1 MKKHLIFSALI
12 SLMGLSI
19 NTLSAQQTK
28 IRANSNSPAS
38 NSNTAPINSNSD
50 AIQSATV
57 NTLAD
62 TAIDVESIEAAM
74 VSAVGLGRPR
84 NNMSSVMIIQK
95 KDPINQQNLGRDIPF
110 LTQSLTNVITTSDAG
125 NGIGYS
131 GIRVRGSDAT
141 RTNITI
147 NGVPIN
153 DAESQGTF
161 WVNMPDLS
169 SSINTLSLTKGAGL
183 STHGAGA
190 FGATLAIGTEGNSQ
204 EPYYQIDQSLGSYG
218 TFKTTLKGASKPIK
232 LSNKETLYINARLSE
247 IMSNGFVDRATSNLV
262 GYQTS
267 IAYEKKSQKPQR
279 RPTTQSSTEQISE
292 NDKKPKK
299 FNINTTQIKFLAF
312 GGRETTYQSW
322 WGVPIEKYNMGEN
335 ADSTNHA
342 ALQNHYLRNSG
353 FMGATYRNSIDSAN
367 LFNADPNKYNYYTY
381 KNEVDNYQQHHQ
393 HLYLTHNYTSKK
405 NNQKQ
410 VAATV
415 YHTFGTGYFEQFR
428 YGDAFSKYNIR
439 PIRMAGDTNI
449 TVLLS
454 ASDLVRRRW
463 LSNNLIGVNL
473 HHSISRDKDWWIFGL
488 GANQYYGNH
497 FGQVTQILALPNPSL
512 FKTHEYYRA
521 IGNKSDVNA
530 FVKYNHRLA
539 FGRNDKTRGSFFADM
554 QLRKVNHVGSGT
566 DNDLRNIDFKGN
578 FLFFNPK
585 AGFQLQH
592 ATHHHITGYVGVAH
606 REPARS
612 DFTDNISGYVPRP
625 ERMINGELSYL
636 STFPSL
642 PTLNGKSQD
651 NHIRINAYYM
661 HYKDQ
666 LVLTGAVNDVG
677 TPLRKNV
684 DLSYRRGLEFEGQYV
699 LWQKDVSVANHSHFD
714 RHFVHLIGNLS
725 LSQNIIPE
733 SKVTWQDYGTG
744 IPVDTIYKNA
754 SIAYSPNMVAA
765 LGIQSQFKKWNVTW
779 LSKWVGRQFLDNT
792 GDISRSLN
800 AYKFSEMTVNYTH
813 KFRGGTSLAIKAQCI
828 NVFSTRYTSNGY
840 TYGYMYGSRDI
851 TQEVFVFPQAPRN
864 FLFGL
869 TWRFAK
875 G

>member
-1 MKKHLIFSALI
+1 MKKNLIFTLLFVLLGPAF
-12 SLMGLSI
+12 
-19 NTLSAQQTK
+19 NNLSAQQTN
-28 IRANSNSPAS
+28 ANSSSGNNTSNNAS
-38 NSNTAPINSNSD
+38 NK
-50 AIQSATV
+50 SATV
-57 NTLAD
+57 QPATLQNDSA
-62 TAIDVESIEAAM
+62 TEVEAIEAAM
-74 VSAVGLGRPR
+74 VNAVNLGNPR
-84 NNMSSVMIIQK
+84 SNLTSMVVSIQQK
-95 KDPINQQNLGRDIPF
+95 NPLTVENLGRDIPF
-110 LTQSLTNVITTSDAG
+110 LTQSLTNVISTSDAG

-169 SSINTLSLTKGAGL
+169 SSIGSLSLTKGAGL

-190 FGATLAIGTEGNSQ
+190 FGATLAIGTETNSNA
-204 EPYYQIDQSLGSYG
+204 PYYQIDQSLGSFG
-218 TFKTTLKGASKPIK
+218 TIRTTLKGALKPIK
-232 LSNKETLYINARLSE
+232 LSNQETLFISARLSE
-247 IMSNGFVDRATSNLV
+247 ILSNGFVDRASSNLL
-262 GYQTS
+262 GYQTA
-267 IAYEKKSQKPQR
+267 IAYEKKTPKPR
-279 RPTTQSSTEQISE
+279 KMPADKDNVLPSDKRPKVTDYHYTRV
-292 NDKKPKK
+292 
-299 FNINTTQIKFLAF
+299 KFLAF
-312 GGRETTYQSW
+312 GGKETTYQAW
-322 WGVPIEKYNMGEN
+322 WGVPIEKYNLGQTY
-335 ADSTNHA
+335 DSTNFA

-353 FMGATYRNSIDSAN
+353 FQGATYRNGIDSSN
-367 LFNADPNKYNYYTY
+367 LFNANPNRYNYYTY
-381 KNEVDNYQQHHQ
+381 DNEVDNYQQHHQ
-393 HLYLTHNYTSKK
+393 HLYLTHDYFGKRHHR
-405 NNQKQ
+405 KQ
-410 VAATV
+410 WAATL

-428 YGDAFSKYNIR
+428 YGDAFSKYNIP

-463 LSNNLIGVNL
+463 LRNNLIGVNL
-473 HHSISRDKDWWIFGL
+473 HHSIEQNKNNWLFGL

-497 FGQVTQILALPNPSL
+497 FGQVTKILALSTPEQNPPR
-512 FKTHEYYRA
+512 EYYRG

-530 FVKYNHRLA
+530 FVKFNRRVA
-539 FGRNDKTRGSFFADM
+539 IGQNDKTRGSVYADM

-566 DNDLRNIDFKGN
+566 DNDLRTIDFKGN

-592 ATHHHITGYVGVAH
+592 ATYHHITGYVGVAN
-606 REPARS
+606 REPSRS
-612 DFTDNISGYVPRP
+612 DFTDNLSGDVPRP

-636 STFPSL
+636 STFPAL
-642 PTLNGKSQD
+642 PTINGKSSD

-684 DLSYRRGLEFEGQYV
+684 DVSFRRGLEFEGQYV
-699 LWQKDVSVANHSHFD
+699 LWQKDVSVANHAYFE
-714 RHFVHLIGNLS
+714 RHYVHLIGNLS
-725 LSQNIIPE
+725 LSQNIIPN
-733 SKVTWQDYGTG
+733 SKVTWQDYGSG
-744 IPVDTIYKNA
+744 ILVDTIYKNA
-754 SIAYSPNMVAA
+754 PIAYSPNMVAA
-765 LGIQSQFKKWNVTW
+765 LGLQGQIKKWNVAW

-792 GDISRSLN
+792 GDVSRSLN
-800 AYKFSEMTVNYTH
+800 PYKFSELTVNYTH
-813 KFRGGTSLAIKAQCI
+813 KFRGGTSLALKAQC
-828 NVFSTRYTSNGY
+828 NNMFSARYVSNGY

-869 TWRFAK
+869 TWRFTK

>member
-1 MKKHLIFSALI
+1 MKKNLLFSLLFVLLGPAF
-12 SLMGLSI
+12 
-19 NTLSAQQTK
+19 NNLSAQQTN
-28 IRANSNSPAS
+28 ANSSSGNNTSNNAS
-38 NSNTAPINSNSD
+38 NK
-50 AIQSATV
+50 SATV
-57 NTLAD
+57 QPATLQYDSA
-62 TAIDVESIEAAM
+62 TEVEAIEAAM
-74 VSAVGLGRPR
+74 VNAVNLGNPR
-84 NNMSSVMIIQK
+84 SNLTSMVISIQQK
-95 KDPINQQNLGRDIPF
+95 NPLTFENLGRDIPF
-110 LTQSLTNVITTSDAG
+110 LTQSLTNVISTSDAG

-169 SSINTLSLTKGAGL
+169 SSIGSLSLTKGAGL

-190 FGATLAIGTEGNSQ
+190 FGATLAIGTETNSNA
-204 EPYYQIDQSLGSYG
+204 PYYQIDQSLGSFG
-218 TFKTTLKGASKPIK
+218 TIRTTLKGALKPIK
-232 LSNKETLYINARLSE
+232 LSNQETLFISARLSE
-247 IMSNGFVDRATSNLV
+247 ILSNGFVDRASSNLL
-262 GYQTS
+262 GYQTA
-267 IAYEKKSQKPQR
+267 IAYEKKTPKPR
-279 RPTTQSSTEQISE
+279 KMPADKDNVLPSDKRPKVTDYHYTRV
-292 NDKKPKK
+292 
-299 FNINTTQIKFLAF
+299 KFLAF
-312 GGRETTYQSW
+312 GGKETTYQAW
-322 WGVPIEKYNMGEN
+322 WGVPIEKYNLGQTY
-335 ADSTNHA
+335 DSTNFA

-353 FMGATYRNSIDSAN
+353 FQGATYRNGIDSSN
-367 LFNADPNKYNYYTY
+367 LFNANPNRYNYYTY
-381 KNEVDNYQQHHQ
+381 DNEVDNYQQHHQ
-393 HLYLTHNYTSKK
+393 HLYLTHDYFGKRHHR
-405 NNQKQ
+405 KQ
-410 VAATV
+410 WAATL

-428 YGDAFSKYNIR
+428 YGDAFSKYNIP

-463 LSNNLIGVNL
+463 LRNNLIGVNL
-473 HHSISRDKDWWIFGL
+473 HHSIEQNKNNWLFGL

-497 FGQVTQILALPNPSL
+497 FGQVTKILALSTPEQNPPR
-512 FKTHEYYRA
+512 EYYRG

-530 FVKYNHRLA
+530 FVKFNRRVA
-539 FGRNDKTRGSFFADM
+539 IGQNDKTRGSVYADM

-566 DNDLRNIDFKGN
+566 DNDLRTIDFKGN

-592 ATHHHITGYVGVAH
+592 ATYHHITGYVGVAN
-606 REPARS
+606 REPSRS
-612 DFTDNISGYVPRP
+612 DFTDNLSGDVPRP

-636 STFPSL
+636 STFPAL
-642 PTLNGKSQD
+642 PTINGKSSD

-684 DLSYRRGLEFEGQYV
+684 DVSFRRGLEFEGQYV
-699 LWQKDVSVANHSHFD
+699 LWQKDYAVANHAYFE
-714 RHFVHLIGNLS
+714 RHYVHLIGNLS
-725 LSQNIIPE
+725 LSQNIIPN
-733 SKVTWQDYGTG
+733 SKVTWQDYGSG

-754 SIAYSPNMVAA
+754 PIAYSPNMVAA
-765 LGIQSQFKKWNVTW
+765 LGLQGQIKKWNVAW

-792 GDISRSLN
+792 GDVSRSLN
-800 AYKFSEMTVNYTH
+800 PYKFSELTVNYTH
-813 KFRGGTSLAIKAQCI
+813 KFRGGTSLALKAQC
-828 NVFSTRYTSNGY
+828 NNMFSARYVSNGY

-869 TWRFAK
+869 TWRFTK

>member
-1 MKKHLIFSALI
+1 MKKNLLFSLLFVLLGHAF
-12 SLMGLSI
+12 
-19 NTLSAQQTK
+19 NNLSAQQT
-28 IRANSNSPAS
+28 NVNTTSGNNTSNNAS
-38 NSNTAPINSNSD
+38 NK
-50 AIQSATV
+50 SATV
-57 NTLAD
+57 QPATLQNDSA
-62 TAIDVESIEAAM
+62 TEVEAIEAAM
-74 VSAVGLGRPR
+74 VNAVNLGNPR
-84 NNMSSVMIIQK
+84 SNLTSMVISIQQK
-95 KDPINQQNLGRDIPF
+95 NPLTVENLGRDIPF
-110 LTQSLTNVITTSDAG
+110 LTQSLTNVISTSDAG

-169 SSINTLSLTKGAGL
+169 SSIGSLSLTKGAGL

-190 FGATLAIGTEGNSQ
+190 FGATLAIGTETNSNA
-204 EPYYQIDQSLGSYG
+204 PYYQIDQSLGSFG
-218 TFKTTLKGASKPIK
+218 TIRTTLKGALKPIK
-232 LSNKETLYINARLSE
+232 LSNQETLFISARLSE
-247 IMSNGFVDRATSNLV
+247 ILSNGFVDRASSNLL
-262 GYQTS
+262 GYQTA
-267 IAYEKKSQKPQR
+267 IAYEKKTPKPR
-279 RPTTQSSTEQISE
+279 KMPADKDNVLPSDKRPKVTDYHYTRV
-292 NDKKPKK
+292 
-299 FNINTTQIKFLAF
+299 KFLAF
-312 GGRETTYQSW
+312 GGKETTYQAW
-322 WGVPIEKYNMGEN
+322 WGVPIEKYNLGQTY
-335 ADSTNHA
+335 DSTNFA

-353 FMGATYRNSIDSAN
+353 FQGATYRNGIDSSN
-367 LFNADPNKYNYYTY
+367 LFNANPNRYNYYTY
-381 KNEVDNYQQHHQ
+381 DNEVDNYQQHHQ
-393 HLYLTHNYTSKK
+393 HLYLTHDYFGKRHHR
-405 NNQKQ
+405 KQ
-410 VAATV
+410 WAATL

-428 YGDAFSKYNIR
+428 YGDAFSKYNIP

-463 LSNNLIGVNL
+463 LRNNLIGVNL
-473 HHSISRDKDWWIFGL
+473 HHSIEQNKNNWLFGL

-497 FGQVTQILALPNPSL
+497 FGQVTKILALSTPEQNPPR
-512 FKTHEYYRA
+512 EYYRG

-530 FVKYNHRLA
+530 FVKFNRRVA
-539 FGRNDKTRGSFFADM
+539 IGQNDKTRGSVYADM

-566 DNDLRNIDFKGN
+566 DNDLRTIDFKGN

-592 ATHHHITGYVGVAH
+592 ATYHHITGYVGVAN
-606 REPARS
+606 REPSRS
-612 DFTDNISGYVPRP
+612 DFTDNLSGDVPRP

-636 STFPSL
+636 STFPAL
-642 PTLNGKSQD
+642 PTINGKSSD

-684 DLSYRRGLEFEGQYV
+684 DVSFRRGLEFEGQYV
-699 LWQKDVSVANHSHFD
+699 LWQKDVSVANHAYFE
-714 RHFVHLIGNLS
+714 RHYVHLIGNLS
-725 LSQNIIPE
+725 LSQNIIPN
-733 SKVTWQDYGTG
+733 SKVTWQDYGSG

-754 SIAYSPNMVAA
+754 PIAYSPNMVAA
-765 LGIQSQFKKWNVTW
+765 LGFQGQIKKWNVAW

-792 GDISRSLN
+792 GDVSRSLN
-800 AYKFSEMTVNYTH
+800 PYKFSELTVNYTH
-813 KFRGGTSLAIKAQCI
+813 KFRGGTSLALKAQC
-828 NVFSTRYTSNGY
+828 NNMFSARYVSNGY

-869 TWRFAK
+869 TWRFTK

>member
-1 MKKHLIFSALI
+1 MKKHLIFTALI
-12 SLMGLSI
+12 SLLGLSI
-19 NTLSAQQTK
+19 NVLSAQQNK
-28 IRANSNSPAS
+28 IRTHLNSTAKSSNS
-38 NSNTAPINSNSD
+38 TATHF
-50 AIQSATV
+50 A
-57 NTLAD
+57 AD
-62 TAIDVESIEAAM
+62 TASADSATEVETIEAAM
-74 VSAVGLGRPR
+74 VNAVNLGKPR
-84 NNMSSVMIIQK
+84 NNLSSVMIIQK
-95 KDPINQQNLGRDIPF
+95 KDPIGQQNLGRDIPY

-169 SSINTLSLTKGAGL
+169 SSISTLSLTKGAGL

-218 TFKTTLKGASKPIK
+218 TLKTTLKGAFKPIK
-232 LSNKETLYINARLSE
+232 LSNKETLFINARLSE

-267 IAYEKKSQKPQR
+267 IAYEKKSQKAQR
-279 RPTTQSSTEQISE
+279 YPTTPSSTDQLSA
-292 NDKKPKK
+292 NNKQPKK

-312 GGRETTYQSW
+312 AGRETTYQSW
-322 WGVPIEKYNMGEN
+322 WGVPIEKYNMGLKP
-335 ADSTNHA
+335 DSNNLA

-353 FMGATYRNSIDSAN
+353 FMGATYRNGIDSAN
-367 LFNADPNKYNYYTY
+367 LFNSDPNKYNYYTY
-381 KNEVDNYQQHHQ
+381 NSEVDNYQQHHQ

-410 VAATV
+410 LAATI

-473 HHSISRDKDWWIFGL
+473 HHSISTGKDWWIFGL
-488 GANQYYGNH
+488 GTNQYYGNH

-521 IGNKSDVNA
+521 IGNKSDANA
-530 FVKYNHRLA
+530 FVKYNHPIAL
-539 FGRNDKTRGSFFADM
+539 GKTYNKTRGNVFVDL

-566 DNDLRNIDFKGN
+566 DNDLRKIDFKGN
-578 FLFFNPK
+578 FSFFNPK

-592 ATHHHITGYVGVAH
+592 ATHHHITGYLGVAH

-612 DFTDNISGYVPRP
+612 DFTDNPTVALPRA
-625 ERMINGELSYL
+625 ERMVNGELSYL

-699 LWQKDVSVANHSHFD
+699 LWQKDISTANHSHD
-714 RHFVHLIGNLS
+714 QRHFVHLIGNLS
-725 LSQNIIPE
+725 LSQNIIPN

-754 SIAYSPNMVAA
+754 PIAYSPNMVAA
-765 LGIQSQFKKWNVTW
+765 LGIQSQFKKWNVMW

-792 GDISRSLN
+792 GDVTRSLN
-800 AYKFSEMTVNYTH
+800 PYKFSEMTVNYTH
-813 KFRGGTSLAIKAQCI
+813 KFKGGTSLALKAQCI
-828 NVFSTRYTSNGY
+828 NLFSARYVSNGY

-864 FLFGL
+864 FLVGL

-875 G
+875 D

>member
-1 MKKHLIFSALI
+1 MKNLTIFTLLFVLLGPAF
-12 SLMGLSI
+12 
-19 NTLSAQQTK
+19 NNLSAQQ
-28 IRANSNSPAS
+28 SNPNGPAV
-38 NSNTAPINSNSD
+38 NNPANTATNKSEPV
-50 AIQSATV
+50 QPTSAPD
-57 NTLAD
+57 D
-62 TAIDVESIEAAM
+62 TATDIEAIEAAM
-74 VSAVGLGRPR
+74 VNAVNLGKPR
-84 NNMSSVMIIQK
+84 NNLSSVVISIQQK
-95 KDPINQQNLGRDIPF
+95 NPLTVENLGRDIPF
-110 LTQSLTNVITTSDAG
+110 LTQSLANVISTSDAG

-169 SSINTLSLTKGAGL
+169 SSIGSLSLTKGAGL

-190 FGATLAIGTEGNSQ
+190 FGATLAIGTKTNSND
-204 EPYYQIDQSLGSYG
+204 PYYQIDQSLGSFG
-218 TFKTTLKGASKPIK
+218 TIRTTLKGALKPIQ
-232 LSNKETLYINARLSE
+232 LSNQETLFISARLSE
-247 IMSNGFVDRATSNLV
+247 ILSDGFVDRASSNLL
-262 GYQTS
+262 GYQTA
-267 IAYEKKSQKPQR
+267 IAYEKKTPKPR
-279 RPTTQSSTEQISE
+279 KMPA
-292 NDKKPKK
+292 DKDNVLPGDKGAK
-299 FNINTTQIKFLAF
+299 ITDYHYTRVKFLAF
-312 GGRETTYQSW
+312 GGKETTYQAW
-322 WGVPIEKYNMGEN
+322 WGVPIEKYNLGQTY
-335 ADSTNHA
+335 DSTNFA

-353 FMGATYRNSIDSAN
+353 FQGATYRNGIDSSN
-367 LFNADPNKYNYYTY
+367 LFNANPNRYNYYTY
-381 KNEVDNYQQHHQ
+381 DNEVDNYQQHHQ
-393 HLYLTHNYTSKK
+393 HLYLTHDYFGKRHHR
-405 NNQKQ
+405 KQ
-410 VAATV
+410 WAATL

-428 YGDAFSKYNIR
+428 YGDAFSKYNIP

-463 LSNNLIGVNL
+463 LRNNLIGVNL
-473 HHSISRDKDWWIFGL
+473 HHSIEQNKNNWLFGL

-497 FGQVTQILALPNPSL
+497 FGQVTKILALSTPEQNPPR
-512 FKTHEYYRA
+512 EYYRG

-530 FVKYNHRLA
+530 FVKFNRRVA
-539 FGRNDKTRGSFFADM
+539 FGQNDKTRGSVYADM

-566 DNDLRNIDFKGN
+566 DNDLRTIDFKGN

-592 ATHHHITGYVGVAH
+592 ATYHHITGYVGVAN
-606 REPARS
+606 REPSRS
-612 DFTDNISGYVPRP
+612 DFTDNLSGNVPRP

-636 STFPSL
+636 STFPAL
-642 PTLNGKSQD
+642 PTINGKSSD
-651 NHIRINAYYM
+651 NHFRINAYYM

-684 DLSYRRGLEFEGQYV
+684 DVSFRRGLEFEGQYV
-699 LWQKDVSVANHSHFD
+699 LWQKDVSVANHAYFE
-714 RHFVHLIGNLS
+714 RHYVHLIGNLS

-733 SKVTWQDYGTG
+733 SKVTWQDYGSG

-754 SIAYSPNMVAA
+754 PIAYSPNMVAA
-765 LGIQSQFKKWNVTW
+765 LGFQGQIKKWNVAW

-792 GDISRSLN
+792 GDVSRSLN
-800 AYKFSEMTVNYTH
+800 PYKFSELTVNYTH
-813 KFRGGTSLAIKAQCI
+813 KFRGGTSLALKAQC
-828 NVFSTRYTSNGY
+828 NNMFSARYVSNGY

-869 TWRFAK
+869 TWRFTK
-875 G
+875 D

>member
-1 MKKHLIFSALI
+1 
-12 SLMGLSI
+12 
-19 NTLSAQQTK
+19 
-28 IRANSNSPAS
+28 
-38 NSNTAPINSNSD
+38 
-50 AIQSATV
+50 
-57 NTLAD
+57 
-62 TAIDVESIEAAM
+62 
-74 VSAVGLGRPR
+74 
-84 NNMSSVMIIQK
+84 MSSVMIIQK

-169 SSINTLSLTKGAGL
+169 SSINTLSLTKGTGL

-190 FGATLAIGTEGNSQ
+190 FGATLAIGTEANSP

-218 TFKTTLKGASKPIK
+218 TLKTTLKGAFKPIK

-247 IMSNGFVDRATSNLV
+247 IMSNGFVDRATSNLA

-267 IAYEKKSQKPQR
+267 IAYEKKSLKPQR
-279 RPTTQSSTEQISE
+279 RPTTQSSTEQLSE
-292 NDKKPKK
+292 NDKQPKK
-299 FNINTTQIKFLAF
+299 FNTNTTQIKFLAF

-322 WGVPIEKYNMGEN
+322 WGVPIEKYNMGEI
-335 ADSTNHA
+335 ADSTNRA

-353 FMGATYRNSIDSAN
+353 FMGATYRNGIDSAN
-367 LFNADPNKYNYYTY
+367 LFNANPNKYNYYTY

-473 HHSISRDKDWWIFGL
+473 HHSISSGKDWWIFGL

-530 FVKYNHRLA
+530 FMKYNHPIAL
-539 FGRNDKTRGSFFADM
+539 GKTYNKTRGNVYLDL

-592 ATHHHITGYVGVAH
+592 ATHHHITGYIGVAH

-612 DFTDNISGYVPRP
+612 DFTDNPNGAVPRP

-699 LWQKDVSVANHSHFD
+699 LWQKDVSVANHSHFE

-754 SIAYSPNMVAA
+754 PIAYSPNMVAA
-765 LGIQSQFKKWNVTW
+765 LGIESQFKKWNVTW

-813 KFRGGTSLAIKAQCI
+813 KFRGGTSLALKAQCI
-828 NVFSTRYTSNGY
+828 NLFSTRYVSNGY

-864 FLFGL
+864 FLVGL
-869 TWRFAK
+869 TWRFTK

>member
-1 MKKHLIFSALI
+1 MKKYLIFSALI
-12 SLMGLSI
+12 SLMGFSNSI
-19 NTLSAQQTK
+19 LSAQQTNSG
-28 IRANSNSPAS
+28 ANSP
-38 NSNTAPINSNSD
+38 
-50 AIQSATV
+50 
-57 NTLAD
+57 AD
-62 TAIDVESIEAAM
+62 TAIDVETIEAAM
-74 VSAVGLGRPR
+74 VNAVSLGNPR
-84 NNMSSVMIIQK
+84 SNMSSVMIIQK

-141 RTNITI
+141 RTNVTI

-190 FGATLAIGTEGNSQ
+190 FGATLAIGTEANSP

-218 TFKTTLKGASKPIK
+218 TLKTTLKGAFKPIK

-267 IAYEKKSQKPQR
+267 IAYEKKSLKPQR
-279 RPTTQSSTEQISE
+279 RPTTQSSTEQLSE
-292 NDKKPKK
+292 NDKQPKK
-299 FNINTTQIKFLAF
+299 LNTNTTQIKFLAF

-335 ADSTNHA
+335 ADSTNRA

-353 FMGATYRNSIDSAN
+353 FMGATYRNGIDSAN
-367 LFNADPNKYNYYTY
+367 LFNSDPNKYNYYTY

-473 HHSISRDKDWWIFGL
+473 HHSISSGKDWWIFGL

-530 FVKYNHRLA
+530 FMKYNHPIAL
-539 FGRNDKTRGSFFADM
+539 GKTYNKTRGNVYLDL

-592 ATHHHITGYVGVAH
+592 ATHHHITGYIGVAH

-612 DFTDNISGYVPRP
+612 DFTDNPNGAVPRP

-677 TPLRKNV
+677 TPLRKNM
-684 DLSYRRGLEFEGQYV
+684 DLSYRRGIEFEGQYV
-699 LWQKDVSVANHSHFD
+699 LWQKDVSVANHSHFE
-714 RHFVHLIGNLS
+714 RYFVHLIGNLS
-725 LSQNIIPE
+725 LSQNVIPE

-754 SIAYSPNMVAA
+754 PIAYSPNMVAA
-765 LGIQSQFKKWNVTW
+765 LGIESQLKKWNITW

-792 GDISRSLN
+792 GDVSRSLN

-813 KFRGGTSLAIKAQCI
+813 KFRGGTSLALKAQCI
-828 NVFSTRYTSNGY
+828 NLFSTRYVSNGY

-869 TWRFAK
+869 TWRFTK

>member
-1 MKKHLIFSALI
+1 MKKNLIFSVLFVLLGQAF
-12 SLMGLSI
+12 
-19 NTLSAQQTK
+19 NNLSAQQTN
-28 IRANSNSPAS
+28 ANTTSGNNTSNNAS
-38 NSNTAPINSNSD
+38 NK
-50 AIQSATV
+50 SATV
-57 NTLAD
+57 QPVTIQNDSATE
-62 TAIDVESIEAAM
+62 VEAIEAAM
-74 VSAVGLGRPR
+74 VNAVNLGNPR
-84 NNMSSVMIIQK
+84 SNLTSMVVSIQQK
-95 KDPINQQNLGRDIPF
+95 NPLTVENLGRDIPF
-110 LTQSLTNVITTSDAG
+110 LTQSLTNVISTSDAG

-131 GIRVRGSDAT
+131 GIRVRGSDAA

-169 SSINTLSLTKGAGL
+169 SSIGSLSLTKGAGL

-190 FGATLAIGTEGNSQ
+190 FGATLAIGTETNSNA
-204 EPYYQIDQSLGSYG
+204 PYYQIDQSLGSFG
-218 TFKTTLKGASKPIK
+218 TIRTTLKGALKPIK
-232 LSNKETLYINARLSE
+232 LSNQETLFISARLSE
-247 IMSNGFVDRATSNLV
+247 ILSNGFVDRASSNLL
-262 GYQTS
+262 GYQTA
-267 IAYEKKSQKPQR
+267 IAYEKKTPKPR
-279 RPTTQSSTEQISE
+279 KMPADKDNVLP
-292 NDKKPKK
+292 NDKRPKV
-299 FNINTTQIKFLAF
+299 TDYHYTRVKFLAF
-312 GGRETTYQSW
+312 GGKETTYQAW
-322 WGVPIEKYNMGEN
+322 WGVPIEKYNLGQTY
-335 ADSTNHA
+335 DSTNFA

-353 FMGATYRNSIDSAN
+353 FQGATYRNGIDSSN
-367 LFNADPNKYNYYTY
+367 LFNANPNRYNYYTY
-381 KNEVDNYQQHHQ
+381 DNEVDNYQQHHQ
-393 HLYLTHNYTSKK
+393 HLYLTHDYFGKRHHR
-405 NNQKQ
+405 KQ
-410 VAATV
+410 WAATL

-428 YGDAFSKYNIR
+428 YGDAFSKYNIP

-463 LSNNLIGVNL
+463 LRNNLIGVNL
-473 HHSISRDKDWWIFGL
+473 HHSIEQNKNNWLFGL

-497 FGQVTQILALPNPSL
+497 FGQVTKILALSTPEQNPPR
-512 FKTHEYYRA
+512 EYYRG

-530 FVKYNHRLA
+530 FVKFNRRVA
-539 FGRNDKTRGSFFADM
+539 IGQNDKTRGSVYADM

-566 DNDLRNIDFKGN
+566 DNDLRTIDFKGN

-592 ATHHHITGYVGVAH
+592 ATYHHITGYVGVAN
-606 REPARS
+606 REPSRS
-612 DFTDNISGYVPRP
+612 DFTDNLSGDVPRP

-636 STFPSL
+636 STFPAL
-642 PTLNGKSQD
+642 PTINGKSSD
-651 NHIRINAYYM
+651 NHFRINAYYM

-684 DLSYRRGLEFEGQYV
+684 DLSFRRGLEFEGQYV
-699 LWQKDVSVANHSHFD
+699 LWQKDYAVANHAYFE
-714 RHFVHLIGNLS
+714 RHYVHLIGNLS

-733 SKVTWQDYGTG
+733 SKVTWQDYGSG

-754 SIAYSPNMVAA
+754 PIAYSPNMVAA
-765 LGIQSQFKKWNVTW
+765 LGLQGQVKKWNVAW

-792 GDISRSLN
+792 GDVSRSLN
-800 AYKFSEMTVNYTH
+800 PYKFSELTVNYTH
-813 KFRGGTSLAIKAQCI
+813 KFRGGTSLALKAQC
-828 NVFSTRYTSNGY
+828 NNMFSARYVSNGY

-869 TWRFAK
+869 TWRFTK

>member
-1 MKKHLIFSALI
+1 MKKNLIFTLLFVLLGPAF
-12 SLMGLSI
+12 
-19 NTLSAQQTK
+19 NNLSAQQTN
-28 IRANSNSPAS
+28 ANTTSGNNTSNNAS
-38 NSNTAPINSNSD
+38 NK
-50 AIQSATV
+50 SATV
-57 NTLAD
+57 QPATLQNDSA
-62 TAIDVESIEAAM
+62 TEVEAIEAAM
-74 VSAVGLGRPR
+74 VNAVNLGNPR
-84 NNMSSVMIIQK
+84 SNLTSMVVSIQQK
-95 KDPINQQNLGRDIPF
+95 NPLTVENLGRDIPF
-110 LTQSLTNVITTSDAG
+110 LTQSLTNVISTSDAG

-169 SSINTLSLTKGAGL
+169 SSIGSLSLTKGAGL
-183 STHGAGA
+183 STHG
-190 FGATLAIGTEGNSQ
+190 
-204 EPYYQIDQSLGSYG
+204 
-218 TFKTTLKGASKPIK
+218 
-232 LSNKETLYINARLSE
+232 RLSE
-247 IMSNGFVDRATSNLV
+247 ILSNGFVDRASSNLL
-262 GYQTS
+262 GYQTA
-267 IAYEKKSQKPQR
+267 IAYEKKTPKPR
-279 RPTTQSSTEQISE
+279 KMPADKDNVLP
-292 NDKKPKK
+292 NDKRPKV
-299 FNINTTQIKFLAF
+299 TDYHYTRVKFLAF
-312 GGRETTYQSW
+312 GGKETTYQAW
-322 WGVPIEKYNMGEN
+322 WGVPIEKYNLGQTY
-335 ADSTNHA
+335 DSTNFA

-353 FMGATYRNSIDSAN
+353 FQGATYRNGIDSSN
-367 LFNADPNKYNYYTY
+367 LFNANPNRYNYYTY
-381 KNEVDNYQQHHQ
+381 DHH
-393 HLYLTHNYTSKK
+393 HR
-405 NNQKQ
+405 KQ
-410 VAATV
+410 WAATL

-428 YGDAFSKYNIR
+428 YGDAFSKYNIP

-463 LSNNLIGVNL
+463 LRNNLIGVNL
-473 HHSISRDKDWWIFGL
+473 HHSIEQNKNNWLFGL

-497 FGQVTQILALPNPSL
+497 FGQVTKILALSTPEQNPPR
-512 FKTHEYYRA
+512 EYYRG

-530 FVKYNHRLA
+530 FVKFNRRVA
-539 FGRNDKTRGSFFADM
+539 IGQNDKTRGSVYADM

-566 DNDLRNIDFKGN
+566 DNDLRTIDFKGN

-592 ATHHHITGYVGVAH
+592 ATYHHITGYVGVAN
-606 REPARS
+606 REPSRS
-612 DFTDNISGYVPRP
+612 DFTDNLSGDVPRP

-636 STFPSL
+636 STFPAL
-642 PTLNGKSQD
+642 PTINGKSSD
-651 NHIRINAYYM
+651 NHFRINAYYM

-684 DLSYRRGLEFEGQYV
+684 DVSFRRGLEFEGQYV
-699 LWQKDVSVANHSHFD
+699 LWQKDYAVANHAYFE
-714 RHFVHLIGNLS
+714 RHYVHLIGNLS

-733 SKVTWQDYGTG
+733 SKVTWQDYGSG

-754 SIAYSPNMVAA
+754 PIAYSPNMVAA
-765 LGIQSQFKKWNVTW
+765 LGLQGQIKKWNVAW

-792 GDISRSLN
+792 GDVSRSLN
-800 AYKFSEMTVNYTH
+800 PYKFSELTVNYTH
-813 KFRGGTSLAIKAQCI
+813 KFRGGTSLALKAQC
-828 NVFSTRYTSNGY
+828 NNMFSARYVSNGY

-869 TWRFAK
+869 TWRFTK

>member
-12 SLMGLSI
+12 SLMGLSNNI
-19 NTLSAQQTK
+19 LLAQQTNSG
-28 IRANSNSPAS
+28 ANSP
-38 NSNTAPINSNSD
+38 
-50 AIQSATV
+50 
-57 NTLAD
+57 AD
-62 TAIDVESIEAAM
+62 TAIDVETIEAAM
-74 VSAVGLGRPR
+74 VNAVNLGNPR
-84 NNMSSVMIIQK
+84 SNMSSVMIIQK

-141 RTNITI
+141 RTNVTI

-190 FGATLAIGTEGNSQ
+190 FGATLAIGTEANSP

-218 TFKTTLKGASKPIK
+218 TIKTTLKGAFKPIK

-247 IMSNGFVDRATSNLV
+247 IMSNGFVDRATSNLA

-267 IAYEKKSQKPQR
+267 IAYEKKSLKPQR
-279 RPTTQSSTEQISE
+279 RPTTQSSTEQLSE
-292 NDKKPKK
+292 YDKQPKK
-299 FNINTTQIKFLAF
+299 FNTNTTQIKFLAF

-322 WGVPIEKYNMGEN
+322 WGVPIEKYNMSEN
-335 ADSTNHA
+335 ADSTNRA

-353 FMGATYRNSIDSAN
+353 FMGATYRNGTDSAN
-367 LFNADPNKYNYYTY
+367 LFNANPNKYNYYTY

-410 VAATV
+410 LAATI

-439 PIRMAGDTNI
+439 PIRMAGDTNL

-473 HHSISRDKDWWIFGL
+473 HHSISSGKDWWIFGL

-530 FVKYNHRLA
+530 FMKYNHPIAL
-539 FGRNDKTRGSFFADM
+539 GKTYNKTRGNVYLDL

-592 ATHHHITGYVGVAH
+592 ATHHHITGYIGVAH

-612 DFTDNISGYVPRP
+612 DFTDNPNGAVPRP

-699 LWQKDVSVANHSHFD
+699 LWQKDVSLANHSHFE

-754 SIAYSPNMVAA
+754 PIAYSPNMVVA
-765 LGIQSQFKKWNVTW
+765 LGIESQFKKWNVTW

-792 GDISRSLN
+792 GDVSRSLN

-813 KFRGGTSLAIKAQCI
+813 KFRGGTSLALKAQCI
-828 NVFSTRYTSNGY
+828 NLFSTRYVSNGY

-864 FLFGL
+864 FLVGL

>member
-1 MKKHLIFSALI
+1 MKKNLIFTLLFVLLGPAF
-12 SLMGLSI
+12 
-19 NTLSAQQTK
+19 NNLSAQQTN
-28 IRANSNSPAS
+28 ANSSSGNNTSNNAS
-38 NSNTAPINSNSD
+38 NK
-50 AIQSATV
+50 SATV
-57 NTLAD
+57 QPATIQNDSATE
-62 TAIDVESIEAAM
+62 VEAIEAAM
-74 VSAVGLGRPR
+74 VNAVNLGNPR
-84 NNMSSVMIIQK
+84 SNLTSMVISIQQK
-95 KDPINQQNLGRDIPF
+95 NPLTVENLGRDIPF
-110 LTQSLTNVITTSDAG
+110 LTQSLTNVISTSDAG

-169 SSINTLSLTKGAGL
+169 SSIGSLSLTKGAGL

-190 FGATLAIGTEGNSQ
+190 FGATLAIGTETNSNA
-204 EPYYQIDQSLGSYG
+204 PYYQIDQSLGSFG
-218 TFKTTLKGASKPIK
+218 TIRTTLKGALKPIK
-232 LSNKETLYINARLSE
+232 LSNQETLFISARLSE
-247 IMSNGFVDRATSNLV
+247 ILSNGFVDRASSNLL
-262 GYQTS
+262 GYQTA
-267 IAYEKKSQKPQR
+267 IAYEKKTPKPR
-279 RPTTQSSTEQISE
+279 KMPADKDNVLPSDKRPKVTDYHYTRV
-292 NDKKPKK
+292 
-299 FNINTTQIKFLAF
+299 KFLAF
-312 GGRETTYQSW
+312 GGKETTYQAW
-322 WGVPIEKYNMGEN
+322 WGVPIEKYNLGQTY
-335 ADSTNHA
+335 DSTNFA

-353 FMGATYRNSIDSAN
+353 FQGATYRNGIDSSN
-367 LFNADPNKYNYYTY
+367 LFNANPNRYNYYTY
-381 KNEVDNYQQHHQ
+381 DNEVDNYQQHHQ
-393 HLYLTHNYTSKK
+393 HLYLTHDYFGKRHNR
-405 NNQKQ
+405 KQ
-410 VAATV
+410 WAATL

-428 YGDAFSKYNIR
+428 YGDAFSKYNIP

-463 LSNNLIGVNL
+463 LRNNLIGVNL
-473 HHSISRDKDWWIFGL
+473 HHSIEKNKNNWLFGL

-497 FGQVTQILALPNPSL
+497 FGQVTKILALSTPEQNPPR
-512 FKTHEYYRA
+512 EYYRG

-530 FVKYNHRLA
+530 FVKFNRRVA
-539 FGRNDKTRGSFFADM
+539 IGQNDKTRGSVYADM

-566 DNDLRNIDFKGN
+566 DNDLRTIDFKGN

-592 ATHHHITGYVGVAH
+592 ATYHHITGYVGVAN
-606 REPARS
+606 REPSRS
-612 DFTDNISGYVPRP
+612 DFTDNLSGDVPRP

-636 STFPSL
+636 STFPAL
-642 PTLNGKSQD
+642 PTINGKSSD
-651 NHIRINAYYM
+651 NHFRINAYYM

-684 DLSYRRGLEFEGQYV
+684 DVSFRRGLEFEGQYV
-699 LWQKDVSVANHSHFD
+699 LWQKDYAVANHAYFE
-714 RHFVHLIGNLS
+714 RHYVHLIGNLS

-733 SKVTWQDYGTG
+733 SKVTWQDYGSG

-754 SIAYSPNMVAA
+754 PIAYSPNMVAA
-765 LGIQSQFKKWNVTW
+765 LGFQGQIKKWNVAW

-792 GDISRSLN
+792 GDVSRSLN
-800 AYKFSEMTVNYTH
+800 PYKFSELTVNYTH
-813 KFRGGTSLAIKAQCI
+813 KFRGGTSLALKAQC
-828 NVFSTRYTSNGY
+828 NNMFSARYVSNGY

-869 TWRFAK
+869 TWRFTK

>member
-1 MKKHLIFSALI
+1 MKNLTIFTLLFVLLGPAF
-12 SLMGLSI
+12 
-19 NTLSAQQTK
+19 NNLSAQQ
-28 IRANSNSPAS
+28 
-38 NSNTAPINSNSD
+38 SNTNGPAANNPANTATNK
-50 AIQSATV
+50 SATNKSEPV
-57 NTLAD
+57 QPTSAPDD
-62 TAIDVESIEAAM
+62 TATDIEAIEAAM
-74 VSAVGLGRPR
+74 VNAVNLGKPR
-84 NNMSSVMIIQK
+84 SNLSSVVISIQQK
-95 KDPINQQNLGRDIPF
+95 NPLTVENLGRDIPF
-110 LTQSLTNVITTSDAG
+110 LTQSLANVISTSDAG

-169 SSINTLSLTKGAGL
+169 SSIGSLSLTKGAGL

-190 FGATLAIGTEGNSQ
+190 FGATLAIGTETNSND
-204 EPYYQIDQSLGSYG
+204 PYYQIDQSLGSFG
-218 TFKTTLKGASKPIK
+218 TIRTTLKGALKPIK
-232 LSNKETLYINARLSE
+232 LSNQETLFISARLSE
-247 IMSNGFVDRATSNLV
+247 ILSDGFVDRASSNLL
-262 GYQTS
+262 GYQTA
-267 IAYEKKSQKPQR
+267 IAYEKKTPKPR
-279 RPTTQSSTEQISE
+279 KMPADKDNVLPTDYHYTRV
-292 NDKKPKK
+292 
-299 FNINTTQIKFLAF
+299 KFLAF
-312 GGRETTYQSW
+312 GGKETTYQAW
-322 WGVPIEKYNMGEN
+322 WGVPIEKYNLGQTY
-335 ADSTNHA
+335 DSTNFA

-353 FMGATYRNSIDSAN
+353 FQGATYRNGIDSSN
-367 LFNADPNKYNYYTY
+367 LFNANPNRYNYYTY
-381 KNEVDNYQQHHQ
+381 DNEVDNYQQHHQ
-393 HLYLTHNYTSKK
+393 HLYLTHDYFGKRHHR
-405 NNQKQ
+405 KQ
-410 VAATV
+410 WAATL

-428 YGDAFSKYNIR
+428 YGDAFSKYNIP

-463 LSNNLIGVNL
+463 LRNNLIGVNL
-473 HHSISRDKDWWIFGL
+473 HHSIEQNKNNWLFGL

-497 FGQVTQILALPNPSL
+497 FGQVTKILALSTPEQNPPR
-512 FKTHEYYRA
+512 EYYRG

-530 FVKYNHRLA
+530 FVKFNRRFAYGIGDR
-539 FGRNDKTRGSFFADM
+539 TRGSVYADM

-566 DNDLRNIDFKGN
+566 DNDLRTIDFKGN

-592 ATHHHITGYVGVAH
+592 ASYHHITGYVGVAN

-612 DFTDNISGYVPRP
+612 DFTDNLSGDVPRP

-636 STFPSL
+636 STFPAL
-642 PTLNGKSQD
+642 PTFNGTSRQ

-684 DLSYRRGLEFEGQYV
+684 DVSFRRGLEFEGQYV
-699 LWQKDVSVANHSHFD
+699 LWEKDYPVANHSHYE
-714 RHFVHLIGNLS
+714 RHYLHLIGNLS
-725 LSQNIIPE
+725 LSQNIIPN
-733 SKVTWQDYGTG
+733 SKVTWQDYGSG
-744 IPVDTIYKNA
+744 IPVDTVYKNA
-754 SIAYSPNMVAA
+754 PIAYSPNTVAA
-765 LGIQSQFKKWNVTW
+765 LGLQGQIKRWNVSW

-792 GDISRSLN
+792 GDVSRSLN
-800 AYKFSEMTVNYTH
+800 PYKFSELTVNYTH
-813 KFRGGTSLAIKAQCI
+813 KFRGGTSLALKAQC
-828 NVFSTRYTSNGY
+828 NNLFSARYASNGY

-869 TWRFAK
+869 TWRFTK

>member
-1 MKKHLIFSALI
+1 MKKNLIFTLLLVLLGPAF
-12 SLMGLSI
+12 
-19 NTLSAQQTK
+19 NNLSAQQTN
-28 IRANSNSPAS
+28 ANTTSGNNTSNNAS
-38 NSNTAPINSNSD
+38 NK
-50 AIQSATV
+50 SATV
-57 NTLAD
+57 QPATLQNDSA
-62 TAIDVESIEAAM
+62 TEVEAIEAAM
-74 VSAVGLGRPR
+74 VNAVNLGNPR
-84 NNMSSVMIIQK
+84 SNLTSMVISIQQK
-95 KDPINQQNLGRDIPF
+95 NPLTVENLGRDIPF
-110 LTQSLTNVITTSDAG
+110 LTQSLTNVISTSDAG

-169 SSINTLSLTKGAGL
+169 SSIGSLSLTKGAGL

-190 FGATLAIGTEGNSQ
+190 FGATLAIGTETNSNV
-204 EPYYQIDQSLGSYG
+204 PYYQIDQSLGSFG
-218 TFKTTLKGASKPIK
+218 TIRTTLKGALKPIK
-232 LSNKETLYINARLSE
+232 LSNQETLFISARLSE
-247 IMSNGFVDRATSNLV
+247 ILSNGFVDRASSNLL
-262 GYQTS
+262 GYQTA
-267 IAYEKKSQKPQR
+267 IAYEKKTPKPR
-279 RPTTQSSTEQISE
+279 KLPADKDNVLP
-292 NDKKPKK
+292 NDKRAKV
-299 FNINTTQIKFLAF
+299 TDYHYTRVKFLAF
-312 GGRETTYQSW
+312 GGKETTYQAW
-322 WGVPIEKYNMGEN
+322 WGVPIEKYNLGQTY
-335 ADSTNHA
+335 DSTNFA

-353 FMGATYRNSIDSAN
+353 FQGATYRNGIDSSN
-367 LFNADPNKYNYYTY
+367 LFNANPNRYNYYTY
-381 KNEVDNYQQHHQ
+381 DNEVDNYQQHHQ
-393 HLYLTHNYTSKK
+393 HLYLTHDYFGKRHHR
-405 NNQKQ
+405 KQ
-410 VAATV
+410 WAATL

-428 YGDAFSKYNIR
+428 YGDAFSKYNIP

-463 LSNNLIGVNL
+463 LRNNLIGVNL
-473 HHSISRDKDWWIFGL
+473 HHSIEQNKNNWLFGL

-497 FGQVTQILALPNPSL
+497 FGQVTKILALSTPEQNPPR
-512 FKTHEYYRA
+512 EYYRG

-530 FVKYNHRLA
+530 FVKFNRRVA
-539 FGRNDKTRGSFFADM
+539 IGQNDKTRGSVYADM

-566 DNDLRNIDFKGN
+566 DNDLRTIDFKGN

-592 ATHHHITGYVGVAH
+592 ATYHHITGYVCVAN
-606 REPARS
+606 REPSRS
-612 DFTDNISGYVPRP
+612 DFTDNLSGDVPRP

-636 STFPSL
+636 SNFPAL
-642 PTLNGKSQD
+642 PTINGKSSD

-677 TPLRKNV
+677 PPLRKNV
-684 DLSYRRGLEFEGQYV
+684 DVSFRRGLEFEGQYV
-699 LWQKDVSVANHSHFD
+699 LWQKDYAVANHAYFE
-714 RHFVHLIGNLS
+714 RHYVHLIGNLS
-725 LSQNIIPE
+725 LSQNIIPN
-733 SKVTWQDYGTG
+733 SKVTWQDYGSG

-754 SIAYSPNMVAA
+754 PIAYSPNMVAA
-765 LGIQSQFKKWNVTW
+765 LGLQGQIKKWNVAW

-792 GDISRSLN
+792 GDVSRSLN
-800 AYKFSEMTVNYTH
+800 PYKFSELTVNYTH
-813 KFRGGTSLAIKAQCI
+813 KFRGGTSLALKAQC
-828 NVFSTRYTSNGY
+828 NNMFSARYVSNGY

-869 TWRFAK
+869 TWRFTK

>member
-19 NTLSAQQTK
+19 NILSAQQTNSG
-28 IRANSNSPAS
+28 ANSP
-38 NSNTAPINSNSD
+38 
-50 AIQSATV
+50 
-57 NTLAD
+57 AD
-62 TAIDVESIEAAM
+62 TAIDVETIEAAM
-74 VSAVGLGRPR
+74 VNAVSLGNPR
-84 NNMSSVMIIQK
+84 SNMSSVMIIQK
-95 KDPINQQNLGRDIPF
+95 KDPINQQNLGRDIPL

-141 RTNITI
+141 RTNVTI

-190 FGATLAIGTEGNSQ
+190 FGATLAIGTEGNRQ
-204 EPYYQIDQSLGSYG
+204 EPYFQIDQSLGSYG
-218 TFKTTLKGASKPIK
+218 TLKTTLKGAFKPIK

-247 IMSNGFVDRATSNLV
+247 IMSNGFVDRATSNLA

-267 IAYEKKSQKPQR
+267 IAYEKKSLKPQR
-279 RPTTQSSTEQISE
+279 RPTTQSSTEQLSE
-292 NDKKPKK
+292 NDKQPKK
-299 FNINTTQIKFLAF
+299 FNTNTTQIKFLAF

-335 ADSTNHA
+335 ADSTNRA

-353 FMGATYRNSIDSAN
+353 FMGATYRNGIDSAN
-367 LFNADPNKYNYYTY
+367 LFNTDPNKYNYYTY

-473 HHSISRDKDWWIFGL
+473 HHSISSGKDWWIFGL

-530 FVKYNHRLA
+530 FMKYNHPIAL
-539 FGRNDKTRGSFFADM
+539 GKTYNKTRGNVYLDL

-578 FLFFNPK
+578 CLFFNPK

-592 ATHHHITGYVGVAH
+592 ATHHHITGYIGVAH

-612 DFTDNISGYVPRP
+612 DFTDNPNGAVPRP

-684 DLSYRRGLEFEGQYV
+684 DLSYRRGIEFEGQYV
-699 LWQKDVSVANHSHFD
+699 LWQKDVSVANHSHFE

-754 SIAYSPNMVAA
+754 PIAYSPNMVAA
-765 LGIQSQFKKWNVTW
+765 LGIESQFKKWNVTW

-813 KFRGGTSLAIKAQCI
+813 KFRGGTSLALKAQCI
-828 NVFSTRYTSNGY
+828 NLFSTRYVSNGY

-864 FLFGL
+864 FLVGL
-869 TWRFAK
+869 TWRFTK

>member
-1 MKKHLIFSALI
+1 MKKNLIFTLLFVLLGPAF
-12 SLMGLSI
+12 
-19 NTLSAQQTK
+19 NNLSAQQTN
-28 IRANSNSPAS
+28 ANSSSGNNTSNNAS
-38 NSNTAPINSNSD
+38 NK
-50 AIQSATV
+50 SATV
-57 NTLAD
+57 QPATLQNDSA
-62 TAIDVESIEAAM
+62 TEVEAIEAAM
-74 VSAVGLGRPR
+74 VNAVNLGKPR
-84 NNMSSVMIIQK
+84 SNLTSMVISIQQK
-95 KDPINQQNLGRDIPF
+95 NPLTVENLGRDIPF
-110 LTQSLTNVITTSDAG
+110 LTQSLTNVISTSDAG

-169 SSINTLSLTKGAGL
+169 SSIGSLSLTKGAGL

-190 FGATLAIGTEGNSQ
+190 FGATLAIGTETNSNA
-204 EPYYQIDQSLGSYG
+204 PYYQIDQSLGSFG
-218 TFKTTLKGASKPIK
+218 TIRTTLKGALKPIK
-232 LSNKETLYINARLSE
+232 LSNQETLFISARLSE
-247 IMSNGFVDRATSNLV
+247 ILSNGFVDRASSNLL
-262 GYQTS
+262 GYQTA
-267 IAYEKKSQKPQR
+267 IAYEKKTPKPR
-279 RPTTQSSTEQISE
+279 KMPADKDNVLPSDKRPKVTDYHYTRV
-292 NDKKPKK
+292 
-299 FNINTTQIKFLAF
+299 KFLAF
-312 GGRETTYQSW
+312 GGKETTYQAW
-322 WGVPIEKYNMGEN
+322 WGVPIEKYNLGQTY
-335 ADSTNHA
+335 DSTNFA

-353 FMGATYRNSIDSAN
+353 FQGATYRNGIDSSN
-367 LFNADPNKYNYYTY
+367 LFNANPNRYNYYTY
-381 KNEVDNYQQHHQ
+381 DNEVDNYQQHHQ
-393 HLYLTHNYTSKK
+393 HLYLTHDYFGKRHHR
-405 NNQKQ
+405 KQ
-410 VAATV
+410 WAATL

-428 YGDAFSKYNIR
+428 YGDAFSKYNIP

-463 LSNNLIGVNL
+463 LRNNLIGVNL
-473 HHSISRDKDWWIFGL
+473 HHSIEQNKNNWLFGL

-497 FGQVTQILALPNPSL
+497 FGQVTKILALSTPEQNPPR
-512 FKTHEYYRA
+512 EYYRG

-530 FVKYNHRLA
+530 FVKFNRRVA
-539 FGRNDKTRGSFFADM
+539 IGQNDKTRGSVYADM

-566 DNDLRNIDFKGN
+566 DNDLRTIDFKGN

-592 ATHHHITGYVGVAH
+592 ATYHHITGYVGVAN
-606 REPARS
+606 REPSRS
-612 DFTDNISGYVPRP
+612 DFTDNLSGDVPRP

-636 STFPSL
+636 STFPAL
-642 PTLNGKSQD
+642 PTINGKSSD

-684 DLSYRRGLEFEGQYV
+684 DVSFRRGLEFEGQYV
-699 LWQKDVSVANHSHFD
+699 LWQKDYAVANRSHFD
-714 RHFVHLIGNLS
+714 RHYVHLIGNLS

-733 SKVTWQDYGTG
+733 SKVTWQDYGSG

-754 SIAYSPNMVAA
+754 PIAYSPNMVAA
-765 LGIQSQFKKWNVTW
+765 LGLQGQIKKWNVAW

-792 GDISRSLN
+792 GDVSRSLN
-800 AYKFSEMTVNYTH
+800 PYKFSELTVNYTH
-813 KFRGGTSLAIKAQCI
+813 KFRGGTSLALKAQC
-828 NVFSTRYTSNGY
+828 NNMFSARYVSNGY

-869 TWRFAK
+869 TWRFTK

>member
-1 MKKHLIFSALI
+1 MKNLTIFTLLFVLLGPAF
-12 SLMGLSI
+12 
-19 NTLSAQQTK
+19 NNLSAQQSNPNGPA
-28 IRANSNSPAS
+28 ANNPA
-38 NSNTAPINSNSD
+38 NTATNKSEPV
-50 AIQSATV
+50 QPTSAPY
-57 NTLAD
+57 D
-62 TAIDVESIEAAM
+62 TATDIEAIEAAM
-74 VSAVGLGRPR
+74 VNAVNLGKPR
-84 NNMSSVMIIQK
+84 NNLSSVVISIQQK
-95 KDPINQQNLGRDIPF
+95 NPLTVENLGRDIPF
-110 LTQSLTNVITTSDAG
+110 LTQSLANVISTSDAG

-169 SSINTLSLTKGAGL
+169 SSIGSLSLTKGAGL

-190 FGATLAIGTEGNSQ
+190 FGATLAIGTETNSN
-204 EPYYQIDQSLGSYG
+204 EPYYQIDQSLGSFG
-218 TFKTTLKGASKPIK
+218 TIRTTLKGALKPIK
-232 LSNKETLYINARLSE
+232 LSNQETLFISARLSE
-247 IMSNGFVDRATSNLV
+247 ILSDGFVDRASSNLL
-262 GYQTS
+262 GYQTA
-267 IAYEKKSQKPQR
+267 IAYEKKTPKPR
-279 RPTTQSSTEQISE
+279 KMPA
-292 NDKKPKK
+292 DKDNVLPGDKGAK
-299 FNINTTQIKFLAF
+299 ITDYHYTRVKFLAF
-312 GGRETTYQSW
+312 GGKETTYQAW
-322 WGVPIEKYNMGEN
+322 WGVPIEKYNLGQTY
-335 ADSTNHA
+335 DSTNFA

-353 FMGATYRNSIDSAN
+353 FQGATYRNGIDSSN
-367 LFNADPNKYNYYTY
+367 LFNANPNRYNYYTY
-381 KNEVDNYQQHHQ
+381 DNEVDNYQQHHQ
-393 HLYLTHNYTSKK
+393 HLYLTHDYFGKRHHR
-405 NNQKQ
+405 KQ
-410 VAATV
+410 WAATL

-428 YGDAFSKYNIR
+428 YGDAFSKYNIP

-463 LSNNLIGVNL
+463 LRNNLIGVNL
-473 HHSISRDKDWWIFGL
+473 HHSIEQNKNNWLFGL

-497 FGQVTQILALPNPSL
+497 FGQVTKILALSTPEQNPPR
-512 FKTHEYYRA
+512 EYYRG

-530 FVKYNHRLA
+530 FVKFNRRVA
-539 FGRNDKTRGSFFADM
+539 FGQNDKTRGSVYADI

-566 DNDLRNIDFKGN
+566 DNDLRTIDFKGN

-592 ATHHHITGYVGVAH
+592 ATYHHITGYVGVAN

-612 DFTDNISGYVPRP
+612 DFTDNLSGDVPRP

-636 STFPSL
+636 STFPAL
-642 PTLNGKSQD
+642 PTFNGTSRD

-684 DLSYRRGLEFEGQYV
+684 DVSFRRGLEFEGQYV
-699 LWQKDVSVANHSHFD
+699 LWEKDYPVANHSHYE
-714 RHFVHLIGNLS
+714 RHYLHLIGNLS
-725 LSQNIIPE
+725 LSQNIIPN
-733 SKVTWQDYGTG
+733 SKVTWQDYGSG
-744 IPVDTIYKNA
+744 IPVDTVYKNA
-754 SIAYSPNMVAA
+754 PIAYSPNTVAA
-765 LGIQSQFKKWNVTW
+765 LGLQGQIKKWNVSW

-792 GDISRSLN
+792 GDVSRSLN
-800 AYKFSEMTVNYTH
+800 PYKFSELTVNYTH
-813 KFRGGTSLAIKAQCI
+813 NFRGGTSLALKAQC
-828 NVFSTRYTSNGY
+828 NNLFSARYASNGY

-869 TWRFAK
+869 TWRFTK

>member
-12 SLMGLSI
+12 SLMGLSNNI
-19 NTLSAQQTK
+19 LLAQQTNSG
-28 IRANSNSPAS
+28 ANSP
-38 NSNTAPINSNSD
+38 
-50 AIQSATV
+50 
-57 NTLAD
+57 AD
-62 TAIDVESIEAAM
+62 TAIDVETIEAAM
-74 VSAVGLGRPR
+74 VNAVNLGNPR
-84 NNMSSVMIIQK
+84 SNMSSVMIIQK

-141 RTNITI
+141 RTNVTI

-190 FGATLAIGTEGNSQ
+190 FGATLAIGTEANSP

-218 TFKTTLKGASKPIK
+218 TIKTTLKGAFKPIK

-247 IMSNGFVDRATSNLV
+247 IMSNGFVDRATSNLA

-267 IAYEKKSQKPQR
+267 IAYEKKSLKPQR
-279 RPTTQSSTEQISE
+279 RPTTQSSTEQLSE
-292 NDKKPKK
+292 NDKQPKK
-299 FNINTTQIKFLAF
+299 FNTNTTQIKFLAF

-322 WGVPIEKYNMGEN
+322 WGVPIEKYNMSEN
-335 ADSTNHA
+335 ADSTNRA

-353 FMGATYRNSIDSAN
+353 FMGATYRNGTDSAN
-367 LFNADPNKYNYYTY
+367 LFNANPNKYNYYTY

-410 VAATV
+410 LAATI

-439 PIRMAGDTNI
+439 PIRMAGDTNL

-473 HHSISRDKDWWIFGL
+473 HHSISSGKDWWIFGL

-530 FVKYNHRLA
+530 FMKYNHPIAL
-539 FGRNDKTRGSFFADM
+539 GKTYNKTRGNVYLDL

-592 ATHHHITGYVGVAH
+592 ATHHHITGYIGVAH

-612 DFTDNISGYVPRP
+612 DFTDNPNGAVPRP

-699 LWQKDVSVANHSHFD
+699 LWQKDVSLANHSHFE

-754 SIAYSPNMVAA
+754 PIAYSPNMVVA
-765 LGIQSQFKKWNVTW
+765 LGIESQFKKWNVTW

-792 GDISRSLN
+792 GDVSRSLN

-813 KFRGGTSLAIKAQCI
+813 KFRGGTSLALKAQCI
-828 NVFSTRYTSNGY
+828 NLFSTRYVSNGY

-864 FLFGL
+864 FLVGL

>member
-1 MKKHLIFSALI
+1 MKKYLIFSALI
-12 SLMGLSI
+12 SLMGFSNSI
-19 NTLSAQQTK
+19 LSAQQTNSG
-28 IRANSNSPAS
+28 ANSP
-38 NSNTAPINSNSD
+38 
-50 AIQSATV
+50 
-57 NTLAD
+57 AD
-62 TAIDVESIEAAM
+62 TAIDVETIEAAM
-74 VSAVGLGRPR
+74 VNAVSLGNPR
-84 NNMSSVMIIQK
+84 SNMSSVMIIQK

-141 RTNITI
+141 RTNVTI

-204 EPYYQIDQSLGSYG
+204 DPYYQIDQSLGSYG
-218 TFKTTLKGASKPIK
+218 TLKTTLKGAFKPIK

-247 IMSNGFVDRATSNLV
+247 IMSNGFVDRATSNLA

-267 IAYEKKSQKPQR
+267 IAYEKKSLKPQR
-279 RPTTQSSTEQISE
+279 RPTTQSSTEQLSE
-292 NDKKPKK
+292 NDKQPKK
-299 FNINTTQIKFLAF
+299 FNTNTTQIKFLAF

-335 ADSTNHA
+335 ADSTNRA

-353 FMGATYRNSIDSAN
+353 FMGATYRNGIDSAN
-367 LFNADPNKYNYYTY
+367 LFNSDPNKYNYYTY

-410 VAATV
+410 LAATI

-473 HHSISRDKDWWIFGL
+473 HHSISSGKDWWIFGL

-530 FVKYNHRLA
+530 FMKYNHPIAL
-539 FGRNDKTRGSFFADM
+539 GKTYNKTRGNVYLDL

-566 DNDLRNIDFKGN
+566 DNDLRNIDFMGN

-592 ATHHHITGYVGVAH
+592 ATHHHITGYIGVAH

-612 DFTDNISGYVPRP
+612 DFTDNPNGAVPRP

-744 IPVDTIYKNA
+744 IPVDTIYMNA
-754 SIAYSPNMVAA
+754 PIAYSPNMVAA
-765 LGIQSQFKKWNVTW
+765 LGIESQFKKWNVTW

-813 KFRGGTSLAIKAQCI
+813 KFRGGTSLALKAQCI
-828 NVFSTRYTSNGY
+828 NLFSTRYVSNGY

-864 FLFGL
+864 FLVGL

>member
-1 MKKHLIFSALI
+1 MKKHLIFTALI
-12 SLMGLSI
+12 SLLGLSI
-19 NTLSAQQTK
+19 NVLSAQQNK
-28 IRANSNSPAS
+28 IRTHLNSTAKSS
-38 NSNTAPINSNSD
+38 NNTATH
-50 AIQSATV
+50 SA
-57 NTLAD
+57 AD
-62 TAIDVESIEAAM
+62 TASADSATEVETIEAAM
-74 VSAVGLGRPR
+74 VNAVNLGKPR
-84 NNMSSVMIIQK
+84 NSLSSVIIIQK
-95 KDPINQQNLGRDIPF
+95 KDPIGQQNLGRDIPY

-169 SSINTLSLTKGAGL
+169 SSISTLSLTKGAGL

-218 TFKTTLKGASKPIK
+218 TLKTTLKGAFKPIK
-232 LSNKETLYINARLSE
+232 LSNKETLFINARLSE

-267 IAYEKKSQKPQR
+267 IAYEKKSQKAQR
-279 RPTTQSSTEQISE
+279 YPTTPSSTDQLSA
-292 NDKKPKK
+292 NNKQPKK

-312 GGRETTYQSW
+312 AGRETTYQSW
-322 WGVPIEKYNMGEN
+322 WGVPIEKYNMGLKP
-335 ADSTNHA
+335 DSNDLA

-353 FMGATYRNSIDSAN
+353 FMGATYRNGIDSAN
-367 LFNADPNKYNYYTY
+367 LFNSDPNKYNYYTY
-381 KNEVDNYQQHHQ
+381 NREVDNYQQHHQ

-410 VAATV
+410 LAATI

-473 HHSISRDKDWWIFGL
+473 HHSISTDKDWWIFGL
-488 GANQYYGNH
+488 GTNHYYGNH

-521 IGNKSDVNA
+521 IGNKSDANA
-530 FVKYNHRLA
+530 FVKYNHPIAL
-539 FGRNDKTRGSFFADM
+539 GKTYNKTRGNVFVDL

-566 DNDLRNIDFKGN
+566 DNDLRKIDFKGN

-592 ATHHHITGYVGVAH
+592 ATHHHITGYLGVAH

-612 DFTDNISGYVPRP
+612 DFTDNPTVALPRA
-625 ERMINGELSYL
+625 ERMVNGELSYL

-699 LWQKDVSVANHSHFD
+699 LWQKDISTANHSHD
-714 RHFVHLIGNLS
+714 QRHFVHLIGNLS
-725 LSQNIIPE
+725 LSQNIIPN

-754 SIAYSPNMVAA
+754 PIAYSPNMVAA
-765 LGIQSQFKKWNVTW
+765 LGIQSQFKKWNVMW

-792 GDISRSLN
+792 GDVTRSLN
-800 AYKFSEMTVNYTH
+800 PYKFSEMTVNYMH
-813 KFRGGTSLAIKAQCI
+813 KFKGGTSLALKAQCI
-828 NVFSTRYTSNGY
+828 NLFSARYVSNGY

-864 FLFGL
+864 FLVGL

-875 G
+875 D

>member
-1 MKKHLIFSALI
+1 MKKNLLFSLLFVLLGHAF
-12 SLMGLSI
+12 
-19 NTLSAQQTK
+19 NNLSAQQTN
-28 IRANSNSPAS
+28 ANSSSGNNTSNNAS
-38 NSNTAPINSNSD
+38 NK
-50 AIQSATV
+50 SATV
-57 NTLAD
+57 QPATIQNDSATE
-62 TAIDVESIEAAM
+62 VEAIEAAM
-74 VSAVGLGRPR
+74 VNAVNLGNPR
-84 NNMSSVMIIQK
+84 SNLTSMVISIQQK
-95 KDPINQQNLGRDIPF
+95 NPLTVENLGRDIPF
-110 LTQSLTNVITTSDAG
+110 LTQSLTNVISTSDAG

-169 SSINTLSLTKGAGL
+169 SSIGSLSLTKGAGL

-190 FGATLAIGTEGNSQ
+190 FGATLAIGTETNSNA
-204 EPYYQIDQSLGSYG
+204 PYYQIDQSLGSFG
-218 TFKTTLKGASKPIK
+218 TIRTTLKGALKPIK
-232 LSNKETLYINARLSE
+232 LSNQETLFISARLSE
-247 IMSNGFVDRATSNLV
+247 ILSNGFVDRASSNLL
-262 GYQTS
+262 GYQTA
-267 IAYEKKSQKPQR
+267 IAYEKKTPKPR
-279 RPTTQSSTEQISE
+279 KMPADKDNVLPSDKRPKVTDYHYTRV
-292 NDKKPKK
+292 
-299 FNINTTQIKFLAF
+299 KFLAF
-312 GGRETTYQSW
+312 GGKETTYQAW
-322 WGVPIEKYNMGEN
+322 WGVPIEKYNLGQTY
-335 ADSTNHA
+335 DSTNFA

-353 FMGATYRNSIDSAN
+353 FQGATYRNGIDSSN
-367 LFNADPNKYNYYTY
+367 LFNANPNRYNYYTY
-381 KNEVDNYQQHHQ
+381 DNEVDNYQQHHQ
-393 HLYLTHNYTSKK
+393 HLYLTHDYFGKRHNR
-405 NNQKQ
+405 KQ
-410 VAATV
+410 WAATL

-428 YGDAFSKYNIR
+428 YGDAFSKYNIP

-463 LSNNLIGVNL
+463 LRNNLIGVNL
-473 HHSISRDKDWWIFGL
+473 HHSIEQNKNNWLFGL

-497 FGQVTQILALPNPSL
+497 FGQVTKILALSTPEQNPPR
-512 FKTHEYYRA
+512 EYYRG

-530 FVKYNHRLA
+530 FVKFNRRVA
-539 FGRNDKTRGSFFADM
+539 IGQNDKTRGSVYADM

-566 DNDLRNIDFKGN
+566 DNDLRTIDFKGN
-578 FLFFNPK
+578 FLFLNPK

-592 ATHHHITGYVGVAH
+592 ATYHHITGYVGVAN
-606 REPARS
+606 REPSRS
-612 DFTDNISGYVPRP
+612 DFTDNLSGDVPRP

-636 STFPSL
+636 STFPAL
-642 PTLNGKSQD
+642 PTINGKSSD

-684 DLSYRRGLEFEGQYV
+684 DVSFRRGLEFEGQYV
-699 LWQKDVSVANHSHFD
+699 LWQKDYAVANHAYFE
-714 RHFVHLIGNLS
+714 RHYVHLIGNLS

-733 SKVTWQDYGTG
+733 SKVTWQDYGSG

-754 SIAYSPNMVAA
+754 PIAYSPNMVAA
-765 LGIQSQFKKWNVTW
+765 LGLQGQIKKWNVAW

-792 GDISRSLN
+792 GDVSRSLN
-800 AYKFSEMTVNYTH
+800 PYKFSELTVNYTH
-813 KFRGGTSLAIKAQCI
+813 KFRGGTSLALKAQC
-828 NVFSTRYTSNGY
+828 NNMFSARYVSNGY

-869 TWRFAK
+869 TWRFTK

>member
-19 NTLSAQQTK
+19 NILSAQQTNSG
-28 IRANSNSPAS
+28 ANSP
-38 NSNTAPINSNSD
+38 
-50 AIQSATV
+50 
-57 NTLAD
+57 AD
-62 TAIDVESIEAAM
+62 TAIDVETIEAAM
-74 VSAVGLGRPR
+74 VNAVSLGNPR
-84 NNMSSVMIIQK
+84 SNMSSVMIIQK

-141 RTNITI
+141 RTNVTI

-190 FGATLAIGTEGNSQ
+190 FGATLAIGTEGNRQ
-204 EPYYQIDQSLGSYG
+204 EPYFQIDQSLGSYG
-218 TFKTTLKGASKPIK
+218 TLKTTLKGAFKPIK

-247 IMSNGFVDRATSNLV
+247 IMSNGFVDRATSNLA

-267 IAYEKKSQKPQR
+267 IAYEKKSLKPQR
-279 RPTTQSSTEQISE
+279 RPTTQSSTEQLSE
-292 NDKKPKK
+292 NDKQPKK
-299 FNINTTQIKFLAF
+299 FNTNTTQIKFLAF

-322 WGVPIEKYNMGEN
+322 WGVPIEKYNMGEI
-335 ADSTNHA
+335 ADSTNRA

-353 FMGATYRNSIDSAN
+353 FMGATYRNGIDSAN
-367 LFNADPNKYNYYTY
+367 LFNTDPNKYNYYTY

-473 HHSISRDKDWWIFGL
+473 HHSISSGKDWWIFGL

-530 FVKYNHRLA
+530 FMKYNHPIAL
-539 FGRNDKTRGSFFADM
+539 GKTYNKTRGNVYLDL

-592 ATHHHITGYVGVAH
+592 ATHHHITGYIGVAH

-612 DFTDNISGYVPRP
+612 DFTDNPNGAVPRP

-699 LWQKDVSVANHSHFD
+699 LWQKDVSLANHSHFE

-754 SIAYSPNMVAA
+754 PIAYSPNMVVA
-765 LGIQSQFKKWNVTW
+765 LGIESQFKKWNVTW

-792 GDISRSLN
+792 GDVSRSLN

-813 KFRGGTSLAIKAQCI
+813 KFRGGTSLALKAQCI
-828 NVFSTRYTSNGY
+828 NLFSTRYVSNGY

-864 FLFGL
+864 FLVGL

>member
-1 MKKHLIFSALI
+1 MKNPTIFTLLFVLLGPAF
-12 SLMGLSI
+12 
-19 NTLSAQQTK
+19 NNLSAQQSNPNGPA
-28 IRANSNSPAS
+28 ANNPA
-38 NSNTAPINSNSD
+38 NTATNK
-50 AIQSATV
+50 SATNKSEPV
-57 NTLAD
+57 QPTSAPYD
-62 TAIDVESIEAAM
+62 TATDIEAIEAAM
-74 VSAVGLGRPR
+74 VNAVNLGKPR
-84 NNMSSVMIIQK
+84 NNLSSVVISIQQK
-95 KDPINQQNLGRDIPF
+95 NPLTVENLGRDIPF
-110 LTQSLTNVITTSDAG
+110 LTQSLANVISTSDAG

-169 SSINTLSLTKGAGL
+169 SSIGSLSLTKGAGL

-190 FGATLAIGTEGNSQ
+190 FGATLAIGTETNSN
-204 EPYYQIDQSLGSYG
+204 EPYYQIDQSLGSFG
-218 TFKTTLKGASKPIK
+218 TIRTTLKGALKPIK
-232 LSNKETLYINARLSE
+232 LSNQETLFISARLSE
-247 IMSNGFVDRATSNLV
+247 ILSDGFVDRASSNLL
-262 GYQTS
+262 GYQTA
-267 IAYEKKSQKPQR
+267 IAYEKKTPKPR
-279 RPTTQSSTEQISE
+279 KMPA
-292 NDKKPKK
+292 DKDNVLPGDKGAK
-299 FNINTTQIKFLAF
+299 ITDYHYTRVKFLAF
-312 GGRETTYQSW
+312 GGKETTYQAW
-322 WGVPIEKYNMGEN
+322 WGVPIEKYNLGQTY
-335 ADSTNHA
+335 DSTNFA

-353 FMGATYRNSIDSAN
+353 FQGATYRNGIDSSN
-367 LFNADPNKYNYYTY
+367 LFNANPNRYNYYTY
-381 KNEVDNYQQHHQ
+381 DNEVDNYQQHHQ
-393 HLYLTHNYTSKK
+393 HLYLTHDYFGKRHHR
-405 NNQKQ
+405 KQ
-410 VAATV
+410 WAATL

-428 YGDAFSKYNIR
+428 YGDAFSKYNIP

-463 LSNNLIGVNL
+463 LRNNLIGVNL
-473 HHSISRDKDWWIFGL
+473 HHSIEQNKNNWLFGL

-497 FGQVTQILALPNPSL
+497 FGQVTKILALSTPEQNPPR
-512 FKTHEYYRA
+512 EYYRG

-530 FVKYNHRLA
+530 FVKFNRRVA
-539 FGRNDKTRGSFFADM
+539 FGQNDKTRGSVYADI

-566 DNDLRNIDFKGN
+566 DNDLRTIDFKGN

-592 ATHHHITGYVGVAH
+592 ATYHHITGYVGVAN

-612 DFTDNISGYVPRP
+612 DFTDNLSGDVPRP

-636 STFPSL
+636 STFPAL
-642 PTLNGKSQD
+642 PTFNGTSRQ

-684 DLSYRRGLEFEGQYV
+684 DVSFRRGLEFEGQYV
-699 LWQKDVSVANHSHFD
+699 LWEKDYPVANHSHYE
-714 RHFVHLIGNLS
+714 RHYLHLIGNLS
-725 LSQNIIPE
+725 LSQNIIPN
-733 SKVTWQDYGTG
+733 SKVTWQDYGSG
-744 IPVDTIYKNA
+744 IPVDTVYKNA
-754 SIAYSPNMVAA
+754 PIAYSPNTVAA
-765 LGIQSQFKKWNVTW
+765 LGLQGQIKRWNVSW

-792 GDISRSLN
+792 GDVSRSLN
-800 AYKFSEMTVNYTH
+800 PYKFSELTVNYTH
-813 KFRGGTSLAIKAQCI
+813 KFRGGTSLALKAQC
-828 NVFSTRYTSNGY
+828 NNLFSARYASNGY

-869 TWRFAK
+869 TWRFTK

>member
-1 MKKHLIFSALI
+1 MKKNLIFTLLFVLLGQAF
-12 SLMGLSI
+12 
-19 NTLSAQQTK
+19 NNLSAQQTN
-28 IRANSNSPAS
+28 ANTTSGNNTSNNAS
-38 NSNTAPINSNSD
+38 NK
-50 AIQSATV
+50 SATV
-57 NTLAD
+57 QPATIQNDSATE
-62 TAIDVESIEAAM
+62 VESIEAAM
-74 VSAVGLGRPR
+74 VNAVNLGNPR
-84 NNMSSVMIIQK
+84 SNLTSMVVSIQQK
-95 KDPINQQNLGRDIPF
+95 NPLTVENLGRDIPF
-110 LTQSLTNVITTSDAG
+110 LTQSLTNVISTSDAG

-169 SSINTLSLTKGAGL
+169 SSIGSLSLTKGAGL

-190 FGATLAIGTEGNSQ
+190 FGATLAIGTETNSNA
-204 EPYYQIDQSLGSYG
+204 PYYQIDQSLGSFG
-218 TFKTTLKGASKPIK
+218 TIRTTLKGALKPIK
-232 LSNKETLYINARLSE
+232 LSNQETLFISARLSE
-247 IMSNGFVDRATSNLV
+247 ILSNGFVDRASSNLL
-262 GYQTS
+262 GYQTA
-267 IAYEKKSQKPQR
+267 IAYEKKTPKPR
-279 RPTTQSSTEQISE
+279 KMPADKDNVLP
-292 NDKKPKK
+292 NDKRPKV
-299 FNINTTQIKFLAF
+299 TDYHYTRVKFLAF
-312 GGRETTYQSW
+312 GGKETTYQAW
-322 WGVPIEKYNMGEN
+322 WGVPIEKYNLGQTY
-335 ADSTNHA
+335 DSTNFA

-353 FMGATYRNSIDSAN
+353 FQGATYRNGIDSSN
-367 LFNADPNKYNYYTY
+367 LFNANPNRYNYYTY
-381 KNEVDNYQQHHQ
+381 DNEVDNYQQHHQ
-393 HLYLTHNYTSKK
+393 HLYLTHDYFGKRHHR
-405 NNQKQ
+405 KQ
-410 VAATV
+410 WAATL

-428 YGDAFSKYNIR
+428 YGDAFSKYNIP

-463 LSNNLIGVNL
+463 LRNNLIGVNL
-473 HHSISRDKDWWIFGL
+473 HHSIEQNKNNWLFGL

-497 FGQVTQILALPNPSL
+497 FGQVTKILALSTPEQNPPR
-512 FKTHEYYRA
+512 EYYRG

-530 FVKYNHRLA
+530 FVKFNRRVA
-539 FGRNDKTRGSFFADM
+539 IGQNDKTRGSVYANM

-566 DNDLRNIDFKGN
+566 DNDLRTIDFKGN

-592 ATHHHITGYVGVAH
+592 ATYHHITGYVGVAN
-606 REPARS
+606 REPSRS
-612 DFTDNISGYVPRP
+612 DFTDNLSGDVPRP

-636 STFPSL
+636 SNFPAL
-642 PTLNGKSQD
+642 PTINGKSSD
-651 NHIRINAYYM
+651 NHIRINAYFM

-684 DLSYRRGLEFEGQYV
+684 DVSFRRGLEFEGQYV
-699 LWQKDVSVANHSHFD
+699 LWQKDYAVANHAYFE
-714 RHFVHLIGNLS
+714 RHYVHLIGNLS
-725 LSQNIIPE
+725 LSQNIIPN
-733 SKVTWQDYGTG
+733 SKVTWQDYGSG

-754 SIAYSPNMVAA
+754 PIAYSPNMVAA
-765 LGIQSQFKKWNVTW
+765 LGLQGQIKKWNVAW

-792 GDISRSLN
+792 GDVSRSLN
-800 AYKFSEMTVNYTH
+800 PYKFSELTVNYTH
-813 KFRGGTSLAIKAQCI
+813 KFRGGTSLALKAQC
-828 NVFSTRYTSNGY
+828 NNMFSARYVSNGY

-869 TWRFAK
+869 TWRFTK

>member
-1 MKKHLIFSALI
+1 MKKNLIFTLLFVLLGPAF
-12 SLMGLSI
+12 
-19 NTLSAQQTK
+19 NNLSAQQT
-28 IRANSNSPAS
+28 NVNTTSGNNTSNNAS
-38 NSNTAPINSNSD
+38 NK
-50 AIQSATV
+50 SATV
-57 NTLAD
+57 QPATIQD
-62 TAIDVESIEAAM
+62 DSAIEVESIEAAM
-74 VSAVGLGRPR
+74 VNAVNLGKPR
-84 NNMSSVMIIQK
+84 SNLTSMVISIQQK
-95 KDPINQQNLGRDIPF
+95 NPLTVENLGRDIPF
-110 LTQSLTNVITTSDAG
+110 LTQSLTNVISTSDAG

-169 SSINTLSLTKGAGL
+169 SSIGSLSLTKGAGL

-190 FGATLAIGTEGNSQ
+190 FGATLAIGTETNSNA
-204 EPYYQIDQSLGSYG
+204 PYYQIDQSLGSFG
-218 TFKTTLKGASKPIK
+218 TIRTTLKGALKPIK
-232 LSNKETLYINARLSE
+232 LSNQETLFISARLSE
-247 IMSNGFVDRATSNLV
+247 ILSNGFVDRASSNLL
-262 GYQTS
+262 GYQTA
-267 IAYEKKSQKPQR
+267 IAYEKKTPKPR
-279 RPTTQSSTEQISE
+279 KMPADKDNVLP
-292 NDKKPKK
+292 NDKRPKV
-299 FNINTTQIKFLAF
+299 TDYHYTRVKFLAF
-312 GGRETTYQSW
+312 GGKETTYQAW
-322 WGVPIEKYNMGEN
+322 WGVPIEKYNLGQTY
-335 ADSTNHA
+335 DSTNFA

-353 FMGATYRNSIDSAN
+353 FQGATYRNGIDSSN
-367 LFNADPNKYNYYTY
+367 LFNANPNRYNYYTY
-381 KNEVDNYQQHHQ
+381 DNEVDNYQQHHQ
-393 HLYLTHNYTSKK
+393 HLYLTHDYFGKRHNR
-405 NNQKQ
+405 KQ
-410 VAATV
+410 WAATL

-428 YGDAFSKYNIR
+428 YGDAFSKYNIP

-463 LSNNLIGVNL
+463 LRNNLIGVNL
-473 HHSISRDKDWWIFGL
+473 HHSIEQNKNNWLFGL

-497 FGQVTQILALPNPSL
+497 FGQVTKILALSTPEQNPPR
-512 FKTHEYYRA
+512 EYYRG

-530 FVKYNHRLA
+530 FVKFNRRVA
-539 FGRNDKTRGSFFADM
+539 IGQNDKTRGSVYADM

-566 DNDLRNIDFKGN
+566 DNDLRTIDFKGN

-592 ATHHHITGYVGVAH
+592 ATYHHITGYVGVAN
-606 REPARS
+606 REPSRS
-612 DFTDNISGYVPRP
+612 DFTDNLSGDVPRP

-636 STFPSL
+636 STFPAL
-642 PTLNGKSQD
+642 PTINGKSSD
-651 NHIRINAYYM
+651 NHFRINAYYM

-684 DLSYRRGLEFEGQYV
+684 DVSFRRGLEFEGQYV
-699 LWQKDVSVANHSHFD
+699 LWQKDVSVANHAYFE
-714 RHFVHLIGNLS
+714 RHYVHLIGNLS

-733 SKVTWQDYGTG
+733 SKVTWQDYGSG

-754 SIAYSPNMVAA
+754 PIAYSPNMVAA
-765 LGIQSQFKKWNVTW
+765 LGLQGQIKKWNVAW

-792 GDISRSLN
+792 GDVSRSLN
-800 AYKFSEMTVNYTH
+800 PYKFSELTVNYTH
-813 KFRGGTSLAIKAQCI
+813 KFRGGTSLALKAQC
-828 NVFSTRYTSNGY
+828 NNMFSARYVSNGY

-869 TWRFAK
+869 TWRFTK